1 MPPALLRMQRP
12 ATGRRET
19 ECVERTAPMVSEQE
33 LIERIRRGDLVSF
46 KAVFERYYGGVHAFT
61 RGSSTTGSMPRRS
74 RRTSLSASGSNGRR
88 SIPPAISKLSS
99 TRSPDTKSPTTSV
112 RIATTG
118 AGFGST
124 CSTTRNMCRSSS
136 PRPTTPTGCGSWCWT
151 RSTGCPPSGG
161 RFSG

>member
-19 ECVERTAPMVSEQE
+19 ECVERAAPMVSEQE

-61 RGSSTTGSMPRRS
+61 RGVVDNGFHAEEITQNVFIRLWLKREALDPS
-74 RRTSLSASGSNGRR
+74 RNFKAFLYT
-88 SIPPAISKLSS
+88 
-99 TRSPDTKSPTTSV
+99 
-112 RIATTG
+112 
-118 AGFGST
+118 
-124 CSTTRNMCRSSS
+124 
-136 PRPTTPTGCGSWCWT
+136 
-151 RSTGCPPSGG
+151 PSGG

>member
-61 RGSSTTGSMPRRS
+61 RGVVDNGFHACLLY
-74 RRTSLSASGSNGRR
+74 TSDA
-88 SIPPAISKLSS
+88 A
-99 TRSPDTKSPTTSV
+99 DD
-112 RIATTG
+112 
-118 AGFGST
+118 
-124 CSTTRNMCRSSS
+124 
-136 PRPTTPTGCGSWCWT
+136 
-151 RSTGCPPSGG
+151 
-161 RFSG
+161 